1 MKFDTSKFVKTLDGS
16 LVFNVAEL
24 ERAYLDP
31 DNNVTIKLRFKSNSL
46 KPHVFTFDTKAERD
60 VFWNDLFA
68 QLG

>member
-31 DNNVTIKLRFKSNSL
+31 DNNVTIHLRFKSGQVNT
-46 KPHVFTFDTKAERD
+46 FTFDTKAKRD